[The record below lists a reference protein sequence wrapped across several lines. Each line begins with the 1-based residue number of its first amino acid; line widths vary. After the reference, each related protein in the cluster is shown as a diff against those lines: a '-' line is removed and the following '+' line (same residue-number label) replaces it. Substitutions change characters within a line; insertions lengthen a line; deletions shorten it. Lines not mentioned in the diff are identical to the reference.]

1 MPKKEDSPCRARLVL
16 ITRTKRKALELE
28 ALDIGKRH
36 FLSIERQL
44 ERIFLKT
51 GQKLDSNN
59 ILLEITIMEGITMN
73 IETYLEDLKIR
84 DKRNKKS

>member
-1 MPKKEDSPCRARLVL
+1 MVTEITHVDEPSLFVDQQRIGPYSFGTISISFKRLN
-16 ITRTKRKALELE
+16 
-28 ALDIGKRH
+28 
-36 FLSIERQL
+36 
-44 ERIFLKT
+44 LKT

>member
-1 MPKKEDSPCRARLVL
+1 MERGWFA
-16 ITRTKRKALELE
+16 
-28 ALDIGKRH
+28 
-36 FLSIERQL
+36 LSIRTGHTL
-44 ERIFLKT
+44 TLATSTLPVNRIELKT

>member
-1 MPKKEDSPCRARLVL
+1 MLACNLTAFQSEKQADDNKN
-16 ITRTKRKALELE
+16 
-28 ALDIGKRH
+28 
-36 FLSIERQL
+36 
-44 ERIFLKT
+44 LKT

>member
-1 MPKKEDSPCRARLVL
+1 MNCLCIAS
-16 ITRTKRKALELE
+16 LE
-28 ALDIGKRH
+28 
-36 FLSIERQL
+36 
-44 ERIFLKT
+44 LKT